1 MLFELGKYK
10 FGSHKKGNCLK
21 QIAKSL
27 VRLHGPFYNVPQKS
41 IRGRVRLLETAFNP
55 FTQPAYHYRSSAIDD
70 VKNVLGFK
78 KRTRNLTNKILS

>member
-1 MLFELGKYK
+1 MPTRMIFPT
-10 FGSHKKGNCLK
+10 
-21 QIAKSL
+21 
-27 VRLHGPFYNVPQKS
+27 HGP
-41 IRGRVRLLETAFNP
+41 GLLLETAFNP